1 MPHLD
6 SSNSGTVVRQSQP
19 VSCAGGDSGE
29 VDPVLGVGASEG
41 VLVEASAAG
50 HRLHCPVS
58 LEDSLD
64 SLEGLEVDEISGGL
78 LILEV
83 GLLVTSPGQ
92 GCWLGEG
99 GDGVVGPGHQ
109 GEAVVRVVEMVGVGR
124 GRCH

>member
-92 GCWLGEG
+92 GLIFDKKFRPKQREKSHYQHNKGWN
-99 GDGVVGPGHQ
+99 
-109 GEAVVRVVEMVGVGR
+109 
-124 GRCH
+124 